1 MHDPLFSFFDIKLIK
16 GIKVMQ
22 KIEILHS
29 VGKGSK
35 NKAIDVA
42 LVQALL
48 QTYYKSLQKEKS
60 LTKDKDKKDFSTLEI
75 NGSLS
80 DFLIEAI
87 KQFQQS
93 VVKMKAPDGRIDP
106 SGSSFKKLIS
116 AQPTKP
122 LLLNKTI
129 FGTTVFGTAMLSTI
143 TVSRFKIFFKQYLG
157 LTTSKGEDLT
167 GFFEKIKQD
176 ANITRFSWAAYILAT
191 AYHETTFSF
200 KPKSEAGKGSGY
212 KYAKVYDV
220 KDVKGIRGK
229 VGETYKNVYYG
240 RGYVQITWDYNYK
253 SLGKE
258 LGMSDKLYIKP
269 DLALEADIAYEITS
283 LGMRNG
289 SFTGKKLSDYI
300 TANKADYFN
309 ARRIINGTDH
319 AQKIAEYAILIE
331 YLLRLAAKP
340 LTASK
345 K

>member
-1 MHDPLFSFFDIKLIK
+1 
-16 GIKVMQ
+16 MQ

-42 LVQALL
+42 LIQALL
-48 QTYYKSLQKEKS
+48 QSHYENIKISGALAKSGKE
-60 LTKDKDKKDFSTLEI
+60 KDFSTLQV
-75 NGSLS
+75 NGALS

-93 VVKMKAPDGRIDP
+93 VVKMKTPDGRIDP
-106 SGSSFKKLIS
+106 RGTSFNKLVAVQPIK
-116 AQPTKP
+116 AQSLAKV
-122 LLLNKTI
+122 I
-129 FGTTVFGTAMLSTI
+129 FGTTVFGTAVLSTI
-143 TVSRFKIFFKQYLG
+143 PAARFKIFFKQYLG
-157 LTTSKGEDLT
+157 LTTSKGEDLS

-176 ANITRFSWAAYILAT
+176 SNITSFGWAAYMLAT
-191 AYHETTFSF
+191 TYHETTFSF
-200 KPKSEAGKGSGY
+200 KPKSESGKGNGY
-212 KYAKVYDV
+212 KYSKVYDV
-220 KDVKGIRGK
+220 KDAKGIRGK
-229 VGETYKNVYYG
+229 VGTTYKNVYYG

-258 LGMSDKLYIKP
+258 LGIGDKLYIKP
-269 DLALEADIAYEITS
+269 DLALDPDTAYNITS

-289 SFTGKKLSDYI
+289 SFTSKKLSDYI
-300 TANKADYFN
+300 TANKVDYFN

-319 AQKIAEYAILIE
+319 AKKIAEYALLIE

>member
-1 MHDPLFSFFDIKLIK
+1 
-16 GIKVMQ
+16 MQ

-42 LVQALL
+42 LVQVLL
-48 QTYYKSLQKEKS
+48 QSYYENTKIKETS
-60 LTKDKDKKDFSTLEI
+60 DKGENKKGFSTLQV
-75 NGSLS
+75 NGALS

-87 KQFQQS
+87 KQFQKS
-93 VVKMKAPDGRIDP
+93 IVKMKTPDGRIDP
-106 SGSSFKKLIS
+106 RGSSFKKLIS
-116 AQPTKP
+116 VQPIKP
-122 LLLNKTI
+122 QSLSQTL
-129 FGTTVFGTAMLSTI
+129 FGTTVFGTASLNTI
-143 TVSRFKIFFKQYLG
+143 PVARFKIFFKQYLG
-157 LTTSKGEDLT
+157 LTTSKGEDLS
-167 GFFEKIKQD
+167 GFFEKIKLD
-176 ANITRFSWAAYILAT
+176 SNITSFGWAAYMLAT

-200 KPKSEAGKGSGY
+200 KPKSESGKGKGY
-212 KYAKVYDV
+212 KYSKVYDV

-229 VGETYKNVYYG
+229 VGAAYKNVYYG

-258 LGMSDKLYIKP
+258 LGIGDKIYIKP
-269 DLALEADIAYEITS
+269 DLALDPDIAYNITS
-283 LGMRNG
+283 FGMRNG

-300 TANKADYFN
+300 TANKVDYFN

-319 AQKIAEYAILIE
+319 AKKIAEYALLIE
-331 YLLRLAAKP
+331 YLLRLAARP